1 MSELVI
7 GWILFC
13 SIWSVMLMGYDKR
26 QAKRKKR
33 RIPEKT
39 LWLFAIVGGGI
50 GSYIGMQM
58 FRHKTRH
65 TSFRV
70 GFLLLAL
77 LDIAILLY
85 MFGIDFTGGWD
96 KWT

>member
-1 MSELVI
+1 MNELLI

-13 SIWSVMLMGYDKR
+13 SIWSCILMGYDKR

-39 LWLFAIVGGGI
+39 LWLFAIAGGGI
-50 GSYIGMQM
+50 GSYLGMQL

-65 TSFRV
+65 TSFRI
-70 GFLLLAL
+70 GFLVLAL
-77 LDIAILLY
+77 LDITVLLY
-85 MFGIDFTGGWD
+85 LFGIDVTGGRNI
-96 KWT
+96 WT